1 MKSTTQTSEARGTTL
16 MLISIVFFALNIFAV
31 RTPALVYPGC
41 TGWQAPLFRGLAGII
56 FVAFSCEFGQRE
68 QWKPLFKSPLIV
80 LRGIPG
86 DSLNLDAN
94 YMVNRQ
100 TSKISPP
107 MASPHPTNS

>member
-1 MKSTTQTSEARGTTL
+1 MKSTTQTSEVRGKAL
-16 MLISIVFFALNIFAV
+16 RLNSIVFFAYYIFIV

-56 FVAFSCEFGQRE
+56 FVDFSCEFGQRE
-68 QWKPLFKSPLIV
+68 QWEPLFKSPLMV

-86 DSLNLDAN
+86 DSLNLDAP

>member
-1 MKSTTQTSEARGTTL
+1 
-16 MLISIVFFALNIFAV
+16 MLNSIVFFASNIFV
-31 RTPALVYPGC
+31 VPTLALAYPGC

-56 FVAFSCEFGQRE
+56 FVAFSCGFGQRE
-68 QWKPLFKSPLIV
+68 QWKPLFKSPLMV
-80 LRGIPG
+80 LRGILGP
-86 DSLNLDAN
+86 SLNLGAT